1 MHLNLVNNKFY
12 NVSYNKYLRTKILLE
27 IYVSRETLW
36 KLKNNRLIQV
46 QTLNNNQLKLL
57 IIKSNINKYYF

>member
-27 IYVSRETLW
+27 IYFSRETLW
-36 KLKNNRLIQV
+36 KLKNNYLIQV
-46 QTLNNNQLKLL
+46 
-57 IIKSNINKYYF
+57 